1 MSAWD
6 TFRKIPPATVRLM
19 ARRRIVGTRKIA
31 AMSDEEIAIAA
42 GMSVDWVRATYHLR
56 SWDGVP
62 LGEIR
67 KFCRACNFDIFDG
80 VERNRCYTYA
90 RTATWAYLR
99 RSPYWEDTFLPLI
112 KRLKGDPT

>member
-6 TFRKIPPATVRLM
+6 TFRKIQPATVRLM

-67 KFCRACNFDIFDG
+67 KFCRTCNFDIFDG

-99 RSPYWEDTFLPLI
+99 RSPFWETTFLPLI
-112 KRLKGDPT
+112 NRLKGEAT